1 MKTSIPFEFKRKSME
16 TETTIRSE
24 FQEGKAEQ
32 TIESEDRNKSKTV
45 AFGWES
51 QFETQIGKLTI
62 WGKTF
67 GK

>member
-1 MKTSIPFEFKRKSME
+1 ME

-45 AFGWES
+45 ALGWES